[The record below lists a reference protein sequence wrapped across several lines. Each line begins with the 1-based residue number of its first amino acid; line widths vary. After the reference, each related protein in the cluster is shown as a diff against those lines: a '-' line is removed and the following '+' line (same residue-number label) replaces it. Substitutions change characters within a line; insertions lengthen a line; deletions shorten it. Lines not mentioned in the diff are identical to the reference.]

1 MIQIA
6 SATNRGDE
14 QTKSAAKCGQIC
26 GDCNPNT
33 RLGASTQQWSQ
44 LFDIKR
50 LFSLPRIA
58 TGRLRPKAAI

>member
-6 SATNRGDE
+6 NATSRGDE
-14 QTKSAAKCGQIC
+14 QTKSAGKCGQIY

-33 RLGASTQQWSQ
+33 RLRAPTQRSSQ

-50 LFSLPRIA
+50 LFSFRLFA

>member
-14 QTKSAAKCGQIC
+14 QTKSAGKCGQIY
-26 GDCNPNT
+26 GDRNPNT
-33 RLGASTQQWSQ
+33 RLRASTQQCSQ

-50 LFSLPRIA
+50 LFAFQLFTA
-58 TGRLRPKAAI
+58 GRLRPKAAI

>member
-14 QTKSAAKCGQIC
+14 QTKSAAKCGQIY
-26 GDCNPNT
+26 GECNPNT
-33 RLGASTQQWSQ
+33 RLRASTQRRSQ
-44 LFDIKR
+44 LLDIKR
-50 LFSLPRIA
+50 LFSFRLFA

>member
-6 SATNRGDE
+6 NATNRGDE
-14 QTKSAAKCGQIC
+14 QIKSAGKCGQIY

-33 RLGASTQQWSQ
+33 RLRAPTQRWPQ

-50 LFSLPRIA
+50 LFSFRSFSA
-58 TGRLRPKAAI
+58 GRLRPKAAI